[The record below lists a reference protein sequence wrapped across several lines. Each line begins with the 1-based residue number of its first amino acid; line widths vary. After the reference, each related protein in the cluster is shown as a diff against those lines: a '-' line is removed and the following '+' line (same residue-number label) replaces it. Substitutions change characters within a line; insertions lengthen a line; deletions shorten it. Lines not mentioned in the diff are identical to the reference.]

1 MGVVQFDTTKK
12 RFVAAVDDF
21 SIKFSNVDHPT
32 NDVQEPNH
40 EKAVSCFALSKN
52 ACYVISTSGGK
63 ISLFNMM
70 TFKRVTRCPLL

>member
-1 MGVVQFDTTKK
+1 MGVVQFDTTKN

-21 SIKFSNVDHPT
+21 LIKFSDVDHPHRMLLT
-32 NDVQEPNH
+32 
-40 EKAVSCFALSKN
+40 CFALSKN

-70 TFKRVTRCPLL
+70 TFKNQENMMG